1 MRRDVIVPLAVE
13 AARPEGMVTKSSSL
27 LFSSIGHK
35 FGSFGSQSG
44 RLVMR
49 QLRNIVIAPL
59 VLVVIAVL
67 AFVATDPAAQSNTTL
82 VSFRGAIGVEPVSA
96 GAGTDVT
103 SMTVTRNIVR
113 GVQPPAQPWKIADF
127 QAKVNAD
134 GHITARGRG
143 LVFAGGN
150 SVGTSLLIS
159 STGTTTEFM
168 VFATLIC
175 QNVAPFVELNTK
187 PVPLPANGNFA
198 IDDVLSPPPSAPC
211 TTPVLLIRN
220 TTNLTWF
227 AAGIQQSGR

>member
-1 MRRDVIVPLAVE
+1 MMR
-13 AARPEGMVTKSSSL
+13 
-27 LFSSIGHK
+27 
-35 FGSFGSQSG
+35 
-44 RLVMR
+44 
-49 QLRNIVIAPL
+49 LRNFVIAPV
-59 VLVVIAVL
+59 VLALIAVL
-67 AFVATDPAAQSNTTL
+67 AFVATGSAAQSNDTL

-96 GAGTDVT
+96 GTGTDTT

-113 GVQPPAQPWKIADF
+113 GVQPPGQPWRIADF
-127 QAKVNAD
+127 QADVKAD
-134 GHITARGRG
+134 GHIMVRGRG

-159 STGTTTEFM
+159 STGATTEFM

-187 PVPLPANGNFA
+187 PVPLPANGNFV
-198 IDDVLSPPPSAPC
+198 IDDVLSPLPSTAC

-227 AAGIQQSGR
+227 AAGIPAVWAVRNSR